1 MTIEEAR
8 RVIKSRL
15 ETCPISEQE
24 KAGILFCQSVYELVE
39 PDPIRS
45 LAKVMEEDKKE
56 LEEQKTRKA
65 KEFEKICVICGK
77 QFTASS
83 AAAKYCKSCAQEKK
97 KETRRK
103 WAAKKKEDL
112 ADQVASIEE
121 TASMLAAM
129 DME

>member
-1 MTIEEAR
+1 MTRDEAR
-8 RVIKSRL
+8 QVIKSRL
-15 ETCPISEQE
+15 GSCPISEQE

-45 LAKVMEEDKKE
+45 LASVFEAETGEPPKGE
-56 LEEQKTRKA
+56 RKA
-65 KEFEKICVICGK
+65 KEIEKTCVACGET
-77 QFTASS
+77 FTARS
-83 AAAKYCKSCAQEKK
+83 AAAKYCKKCVEERKK
-97 KETRRK
+97 ATRRK
-103 WAAKKKEDL
+103 YAAKRREDL